1 MRRVHSGILLAI
13 SAALALGACGL
24 VEIKPA
30 YDASNANANSG
41 QANAPAPI
49 TFHNNPQ
56 PTTTAPVADEQAVVG
71 SDAAPENV
79 VDEAVNVTDDL
90 TPALE
95 VATIVET
102 SALVATAA
110 PIEVAELSELPEVAD
125 PTSAVQE
132 LTPAVE
138 APLLIASDANSTPP
152 TAVDASVFED
162 VADDVDASLAEVD
175 EADINASVGLNSTA
189 ANASAEPLQRKIV
202 AATITPNILVESQIP
217 ELAVELEPQAE
228 VPTNE
233 AQASPLPPAAET
245 TQSHTVVEGETLFSI
260 ANKYGVSV
268 EQLAQMNAVAA
279 PNYLIYPEMILKIG
293 TESVATDSNLSLDAN
308 ISYTEHEVVEGETV
322 YSISRLY
329 QMQPEELARL
339 NDIEIPQY
347 LIYPGMLLRVRAVE
361 GARDA
366 AAESDVAAE
375 PGSVAE
381 PANVEVSDSNDSA
394 EPGGDW
400 QWPLAETGQSQEQ
413 LTGELS
419 GVLLLAKAG
428 DVVRAAKGGRVV
440 IAGDQ
445 IRPIKLVVLLEHDG
459 GYISFYGYLSDL
471 LVGQGE
477 DVVAGQPLGRID
489 SNGRLYFD
497 VRLGSTSVDINEL
510 Y

>member
-30 YDASNANANSG
+30 YDASNASANSG

-56 PTTTAPVADEQAVVG
+56 PAPTAPVVNEQAVVG
-71 SDAAPENV
+71 SDAEPENV
-79 VDEAVNVTDDL
+79 ADEAVNVTGAL

-102 SALVATAA
+102 SALVAIAA

-152 TAVDASVFED
+152 TASASVVEE
-162 VADDVDASLAEVD
+162 AAADVDASAE
-175 EADINASVGLNSTA
+175 LNSTA
-189 ANASAEPLQRKIV
+189 ADAGAEPLQRKIV

-228 VPTNE
+228 VSNNE
-233 AQASPLPPAAET
+233 AQASTPPPAAET
-245 TQSHTVVEGETLFSI
+245 TQDHTVVEGETLFSI

-268 EQLAQMNAVAA
+268 EQLAQLNAVAA
-279 PNYLIYPEMILKIG
+279 PDYLIYPEMVLKIG
-293 TESVATDSNLSLDAN
+293 TESVAVDSDANSEAN
-308 ISYTEHEVVEGETV
+308 ISYAEHEVVEGETV

-361 GARDA
+361 EAGG
-366 AAESDVAAE
+366 AAETGSTELSDNKS
-375 PGSVAE
+375 SVD
-381 PANVEVSDSNDSA
+381 N
-394 EPGGDW
+394 GDNW

-419 GVLLLAKAG
+419 GVLLLANAG

>member
-30 YDASNANANSG
+30 YDASNASANSG

-56 PTTTAPVADEQAVVG
+56 PAPTAAVADEQAVVG
-71 SDAAPENV
+71 SDDGLENAL
-79 VDEAVNVTDDL
+79 DEAVNVTGAL

-132 LTPAVE
+132 FTPAVE
-138 APLLIASDANSTPP
+138 APLLIASDANSTPS
-152 TAVDASVFED
+152 TAVDASLVEEA
-162 VADDVDASLAEVD
+162 ADDVDASLVEVD
-175 EADINASVGLNSTA
+175 EADINASAELNSTA
-189 ANASAEPLQRKIV
+189 EDASAEPLQRKIV

-217 ELAVELEPQAE
+217 ELAVELESQAE

-233 AQASPLPPAAET
+233 AQASTPPPAAET
-245 TQSHTVVEGETLFSI
+245 TQSHTVVDGETLFSI

-268 EQLAQMNAVAA
+268 EQLAQLNGVAA

-293 TESVATDSNLSLDAN
+293 TESAAVDSDANPEAN
-308 ISYTEHEVVEGETV
+308 ISYAEHEVIEGETV

-361 GARDA
+361 EAGG
-366 AAESDVAAE
+366 AAET
-375 PGSVAE
+375 G
-381 PANVEVSDSNDSA
+381 SA
-394 EPGGDW
+394 ELSDNKSSVDNGDDW

-477 DVVAGQPLGRID
+477 NVVAGQPLGRID

-497 VRLGSTSVDINEL
+497 VRLGSTSVDVNEL

>member
-30 YDASNANANSG
+30 YDASNASANSG

-56 PTTTAPVADEQAVVG
+56 PAPTAPVVDEQAVVG
-71 SDAAPENV
+71 SEAAPENA
-79 VDEAVNVTDDL
+79 VDEAVNVTGAL

-152 TAVDASVFED
+152 TAIDASLVED
-162 VADDVDASLAEVD
+162 AAADVDASLVEVD
-175 EADINASVGLNSTA
+175 EADINASTELNPIA

-233 AQASPLPPAAET
+233 AQASPPPPAAET

-308 ISYTEHEVVEGETV
+308 ISYAEHEVVEGETV

-361 GARDA
+361 GAGDA
-366 AAESDVAAE
+366 AAESDV
-375 PGSVAE
+375 VAE

-394 EPGGDW
+394 EPGDDW

-497 VRLGSTSVDINEL
+497 VRLGSTSIDINEL

>member
-1 MRRVHSGILLAI
+1 MRRVHSGISLAI
-13 SAALALGACGL
+13 LAALALGACGL

-30 YDASNANANSG
+30 YDASSASANSG
-41 QANAPAPI
+41 QANTPAPI

-56 PTTTAPVADEQAVVG
+56 PAPTAVVADEQAVVD
-71 SDAAPENV
+71 SDDGPENA

-152 TAVDASVFED
+152 TAVDASAVED
-162 VADDVDASLAEVD
+162 AAADVDASVVEVD
-175 EADINASVGLNSTA
+175 EADINASAELNSTA
-189 ANASAEPLQRKIV
+189 ADAGAEPLQRKIV

-233 AQASPLPPAAET
+233 AQASPPPPAAET

-279 PNYLIYPEMILKIG
+279 PDYLIYPEMILKIG

-361 GARDA
+361 GAGDA
-366 AAESDVAAE
+366 AAE
-375 PGSVAE
+375 PGGAAE

-394 EPGGDW
+394 EPGDDW

-497 VRLGSTSVDINEL
+497 VRLGSTSIDINEL